1 MSNLRQARRASIAA
15 AGLGFGLLLCLGT
28 TAARE
33 SGTSPFE
40 TGAAP
45 FKMLEFKMASLT
57 PFEAPLEKRVYR
69 LAEPFGL
76 EISALVKG
84 RVQKKW
90 SGVKKKLPREARV
103 LERCRADAEACTPAA
118 KSFLAV
124 IDRAAARNGWA
135 RIAEINRAINLTI
148 KSVDDM
154 TQYGV
159 RDLWASPLM
168 TFASGAGDC
177 EDLAIAKYVALHEIG
192 FSDEDLRLVIVHDR
206 LAKED
211 HAVTAIHYDGR
222 WLILDNKK
230 LNILEDRSTTE
241 FDPLFL
247 IDSDGIKRVEAR
259 SLKPQLPWVDA
270 SIIAG
275 EQFSFGWRSNSPA
288 LL

>member
-168 TFASGAGDC
+168 TFTSGTGDC
-177 EDLAIAKYVALHEIG
+177 EDYAIAKYVALHEIG
-192 FSDEDLRLVIVHDR
+192 FRDEDLRLVIVHDR
-206 LAKED
+206 VAKED
-211 HAVTAIHYDGR
+211 HAVTAVRYDNR
-222 WLILDNKK
+222 WQILDNKT
-230 LNILEDRSTTE
+230 LDIRQDERIAQ
-241 FDPLFL
+241 FDVLFV
-247 IDSDGIKRVEAR
+247 IDSEGVKRAEAR
-259 SLKPQLPWVDA
+259 APKPQTPWADA
-270 SIIAG
+270 SIIAS
-275 EQFSFGWRSNSPA
+275 EQFSSGWQNSMP
-288 LL
+288 LLL

>member
-1 MSNLRQARRASIAA
+1 LRQARRVSIAA

-33 SGTSPFE
+33 SGMSPFE

-45 FKMLEFKMASLT
+45 FKTLEFKMASLT
-57 PFEAPLEKRVYR
+57 PFEAPQEKRVYR

-76 EISALVKG
+76 EISTLVKG
-84 RVQKKW
+84 RVQQKW

-103 LERCRADAEACTPAA
+103 LERCRANADACTPAA
-118 KSFLAV
+118 ERFLAV

-168 TFASGAGDC
+168 TFASGVGDC
-177 EDLAIAKYVALHEIG
+177 EDYAIAKYVALHEIG
-192 FSDEDLRLVIVHDR
+192 FRDEDLRLVIVHDHA
-206 LAKED
+206 AKED
-211 HAVTAIHYDGR
+211 HAVTAVRYDNR
-222 WLILDNKK
+222 WLILDNKT
-230 LNILEDRSTTE
+230 LDIRQDDSTAQL
-241 FDPLFL
+241 DPLFV
-247 IDSDGIKRVEAR
+247 IDSEGVKRAETRAP
-259 SLKPQLPWVDA
+259 KPHTPWAAA
-270 SIIAG
+270 SIIAS
-275 EQFSFGWRSNSPA
+275 EQFSPSLRNSMP
-288 LL
+288 LLL